1 MTQSIGLNLVKWNL
15 GGRPKAYSVHQLFKK
30 FKLQEHLCYRQWVR
44 SEKILIEKGLALN
57 G

>member
-1 MTQSIGLNLVKWNL
+1 MTQAIGLNLVKWNL

-30 FKLQEHLCYRQWVR
+30 FKLQEHLCYRQWVQ
-44 SEKILIEKGLALN
+44 SEKILIERGLALN